1 MTDSP
6 GTMVLAEPW
15 AQAAAQIS
23 PLLQALP
30 LPAGAP
36 ILLIL
41 QGAQAHAA
49 VTAAAAALA
58 LAVVSMPHDS
68 TPDGVAKAMADT
80 QPCVVV
86 CAPEIFGWVSKLAF
100 LGGSL
105 AIYTCG
111 EDGEGTL
118 LDRAAHCTPVRWA
131 VPAPSAATVRHLN
144 GQGLTLDAA
153 PL

>member
-1 MTDSP
+1 MHLPEMTNSP

-15 AQAAAQIS
+15 AQAAAHIS

-36 ILLIL
+36 ILLLL
-41 QGAQAHAA
+41 QGAQAQVA

-58 LAVVSMPHDS
+58 LAVVRMPPDS
-68 TPDGVAKAMADT
+68 TPGGVAKAMADT

-111 EDGEGTL
+111 ENGEGTL
-118 LDRAAHCTPVRWA
+118 LDRAAHCTPVHG
-131 VPAPSAATVRHLN
+131 VPAPSLATVQHLN
-144 GQGLTLDAA
+144 QQGLALG
-153 PL
+153 